1 MVSMRWPFG
10 RRGRAAAP
18 EAKAS
23 RAGAVVAFSS
33 VGRPRWTPNDYAS
46 LAREGFQRNA
56 VAYRCVRMIAEAA
69 ASAPF
74 AVFVDG
80 ARDDAHPLA
89 KLIRRPNPEQ
99 SGAELMEALYG
110 ALQVSGNA
118 YVEATGDAR
127 PTPWFARPSSIR
139 RPRPGG

>member
-1 MVSMRWPFG
+1 MFEPSTTPRVFAVPLGVDFPAALV
-10 RRGRAAAP
+10 RGLSTRTAGHPP
-18 EAKAS
+18 EA
-23 RAGAVVAFSS
+23 
-33 VGRPRWTPNDYAS
+33 
-46 LAREGFQRNA
+46 LAQ
-56 VAYRCVRMIAEAA
+56 AA

-99 SGAELMEALYG
+99 SGAELMEAVYG

-118 YVEATGDAR
+118 YVEATGDLDVHPRRHVGLGVEVDDESPHAPGER
-127 PTPWFARPSSIR
+127 RGGETQSHGRLADTPLE
-139 RPRPGG
+139 